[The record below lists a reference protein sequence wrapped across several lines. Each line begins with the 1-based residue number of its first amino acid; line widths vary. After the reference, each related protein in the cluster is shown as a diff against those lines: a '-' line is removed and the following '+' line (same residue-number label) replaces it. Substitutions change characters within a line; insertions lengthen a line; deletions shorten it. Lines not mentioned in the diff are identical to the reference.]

1 MKAVVAGFNQEK
13 ALLGAFSVIVQP
25 VVEPMDRFAA
35 LPALELVHQ
44 LHLVVEDNV
53 EGVVR
58 GILAPLT
65 RVREVRRAAGT
76 KIICADVSNGKYILP
91 SAFRRIRFNL
101 FLRNF

>member
-1 MKAVVAGFNQEK
+1 MLSNASPESEGVQRVGE
-13 ALLGAFSVIVQP
+13 ALP
-25 VVEPMDRFAA
+25 VELLL
-35 LPALELVHQ
+35 LPALELVHK

-65 RVREVRRAAGT
+65 RVSEIRRASGT
-76 KIICADVSNGKYILP
+76 KIICAYVLNGEYILP

>member
-1 MKAVVAGFNQEK
+1 MLSNASPESEGVQRVGE
-13 ALLGAFSVIVQP
+13 ALP
-25 VVEPMDRFAA
+25 VELLL

-65 RVREVRRAAGT
+65 RVREVRRASGT
-76 KIICADVSNGKYILP
+76 KIICADVSNGEYILP

-101 FLRNF
+101 FLSNF

>member
-1 MKAVVAGFNQEK
+1 MLSNASPESEGVQRVGE
-13 ALLGAFSVIVQP
+13 ALP
-25 VVEPMDRFAA
+25 VELLL
-35 LPALELVHQ
+35 LPALKLVHQ

-65 RVREVRRAAGT
+65 RVREVRRASGT
-76 KIICADVSNGKYILP
+76 KIICADVSNGEYILP

-101 FLRNF
+101 FLSNF